1 MKRTRRTWLC
11 GATIAAIAASV
22 PAMAQETSGV
32 PGSPSATTTISG
44 KQLPPPDPKF
54 GGDHQ
59 GKGHGIDALVAAA
72 SGAA

>member
-32 PGSPSATTTISG
+32 PGRRA
-44 KQLPPPDPKF
+44 PPPRSTENNFRRPIRNSA
-54 GGDHQ
+54 G
-59 GKGHGIDALVAAA
+59 
-72 SGAA
+72 